1 MQSSIE
7 LITICL
13 VFLVCQNLSFK
24 LFAPEKEIKRAGR
37 HPLWKSVRDAHI
49 IRNPV
54 CAVCGKTENLT
65 AHHKFPVSIFPEK
78 ELDPRYLVT
87 LCQNRSL
94 NCHFVVGHLMDW
106 NSYNPNIDQDIIYWR
121 EKLRNR
127 VYKKLPAK
135 FFWW

>member
-1 MQSSIE
+1 MQSLIE
-7 LITICL
+7 LIAITLIFIL
-13 VFLVCQNLSFK
+13 YQKLSFK
-24 LFAPEKEIKRAGR
+24 FCIFKEKPKKNGR
-37 HPLWKSVRDAHI
+37 HPLWRTVRDAHI
-49 IRNPV
+49 TRNPV
-54 CAVCGKTENLT
+54 CAVCGKTENLA
-65 AHHKFPVSIFPEK
+65 AHHKYPVSIFPEK

-127 VYKKLPAK
+127 VYKKPPVK
-135 FFWW
+135 FLWW